1 MKTLVASML
10 ASAFLLSCAAEHSD
24 EYYKKVQEM
33 VNDQYLRHPELSSF
47 EPFEDITVTTN
58 DFNQPLLIFWVDEYE
73 RQGDVNRQ
81 LYSVGFEMDSGD
93 IAFIYR
99 PSDDFLYMSEK
110 QRAEF
115 NPLYEEELSNGSV
128 FKLLARYIESK
139 K

>member
-58 DFNQPLLIFWVDEYE
+58 VDEYE